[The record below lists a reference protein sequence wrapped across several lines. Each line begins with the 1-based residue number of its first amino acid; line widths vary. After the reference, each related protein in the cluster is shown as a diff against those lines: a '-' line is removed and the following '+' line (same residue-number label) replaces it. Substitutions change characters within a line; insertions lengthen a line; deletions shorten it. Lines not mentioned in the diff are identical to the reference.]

1 MTKVLPSIKSIKVL
15 YFKQG
20 ATTTCLLGHSAARQ
34 TEPRLAIRLSHPVLL
49 HHDMQLWLFF
59 YDLFVGQRMIYNS
72 DYSTTTSARTERE
85 RL

>member
-1 MTKVLPSIKSIKVL
+1 MNFEFEFLIEKPLNENSNASFYILV
-15 YFKQG
+15 Y
-20 ATTTCLLGHSAARQ
+20 SAARQ

-59 YDLFVGQRMIYNS
+59 YDLFVGQRMIYKN
-72 DYSTTTSARTERE
+72 DYSKTTSARTERE